1 MKAIIYDK
9 YDKDPSILNVRDIDI
24 PKPQNDEL
32 LIKVKAA
39 AVNPVDWKIRWG
51 KMKILIGGK
60 MPRQMGVDVAGVIEE
75 AGSEIKHLK
84 KGDEVFGWVSYKYS
98 NTFSEYA
105 IIKGKIAVLK
115 PSEMTFN
122 EAAALP
128 MAASTAYKAL
138 VEIAKIKKGDNIL
151 ITGGN
156 GGVGHYAIQIA
167 KNYGAIV
174 HTTVSEKNID
184 VVKKLGADVISD
196 YKKTDTSSLTEK
208 FNVIFD
214 TAGILKY
221 SKAKKLLTKDG
232 VYPNIKSTP
241 IEMLI
246 GSIFNVANKPVMT
259 NVTQEYLLELSKLVK
274 VGKLVS
280 VIGFTTPL
288 EKAPTVMA
296 DLENGK
302 LKIAGKLIIEME

>member
-115 PSEMTFN
+115 PSEMT
-122 EAAALP
+122 
-128 MAASTAYKAL
+128 
-138 VEIAKIKKGDNIL
+138 
-151 ITGGN
+151 
-156 GGVGHYAIQIA
+156 
-167 KNYGAIV
+167 
-174 HTTVSEKNID
+174 
-184 VVKKLGADVISD
+184 
-196 YKKTDTSSLTEK
+196 
-208 FNVIFD
+208 
-214 TAGILKY
+214 
-221 SKAKKLLTKDG
+221 SKW
-232 VYPNIKSTP
+232 
-241 IEMLI
+241 
-246 GSIFNVANKPVMT
+246 
-259 NVTQEYLLELSKLVK
+259 LS
-274 VGKLVS
+274 
-280 VIGFTTPL
+280 P
-288 EKAPTVMA
+288 
-296 DLENGK
+296 
-302 LKIAGKLIIEME
+302 